1 MSICQ
6 NLGQTQVVRDL
17 SMQVAE
23 GEFLALLSPSGCGK
37 STTLRGIAMVFQS
50 YALFPHLTVA
60 QNITFGLSVRG
71 ESRRA
76 HAGRLARVA
85 PLLGLEKLLD
95 RPPRSS
101 RGASSNGSRLGA
113 R

>member
-1 MSICQ
+1 M
-6 NLGQTQVVRDL
+6 TDL
-17 SMQVAE
+17 PPAR
-23 GEFLALLSPSGCGK
+23 
-37 STTLRGIAMVFQS
+37 RGIAVVFQS

-76 HAGRLARVA
+76 QADRLAHVA

-95 RPPRSS
+95 RPPRSC
-101 RGASSNGSRLGA
+101 RGASSSGSRLGA